1 MSVEIINVPSCET
14 FNGITETY
22 SNFVQSRGVLKTQ
35 SRIYDG
41 AFFQKLLKV
50 VDSLV
55 LIKQMHVQMTHR
67 KSLMLK

>member
-41 AFFQKLLKV
+41 TFFQKLLKV
-50 VDSLV
+50 IDSLV

-67 KSLMLK
+67 KNLMLK